1 MQTKLRESAG
11 FGGENGLM
19 PTRFEATLS
28 ATQLVDPRG
37 DSHRNRFLGRGD
49 LLPVLKMRTRRRSW
63 FFLT

>member
-1 MQTKLRESAG
+1 
-11 FGGENGLM
+11 M

-37 DSHRNRFLGRGD
+37 DSHRNRFLGHGA
-49 LLPVLKMRTRRRSW
+49 LLPALKIRTRRRSW